1 MQPEIIQNHQNVIAV
16 MSLRSK
22 TFPAHLVPQEIRIP
36 VNNLQE
42 IHMTILIIHKKE
54 IHITQNR

>member
-1 MQPEIIQNHQNVIAV
+1 
-16 MSLRSK
+16 MSLHSK

-42 IHMTILIIHKKE
+42 IHMTILIIPKKE